1 MDPLL
6 LVIGA
11 LLLMSLTA
19 FLCGLIPYPFGWIVL
34 SILFVLR
41 LRYLSRRNPGGNDG
55 FRA

>member
-1 MDPLL
+1 MDPVL

-11 LLLMSLTA
+11 LLLTVLIA
-19 FLCGLIPYPFGWIVL
+19 FFTGIIPYPFGWIVL

-41 LRYLSRRNPGGNDG
+41 LRYLSRRNGDGNHG